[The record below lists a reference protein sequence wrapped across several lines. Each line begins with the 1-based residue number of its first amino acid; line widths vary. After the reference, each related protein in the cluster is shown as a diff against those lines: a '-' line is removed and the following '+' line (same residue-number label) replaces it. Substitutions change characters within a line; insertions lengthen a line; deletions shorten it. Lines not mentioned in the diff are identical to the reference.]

1 MFNFYEWLDTKS
13 LGELAFI
20 DSSLQNDIDNELRD
34 NETFKK
40 MDNIN
45 FPRLQNV
52 SGLENFKKEKER
64 YISDVNS
71 VNEALKGS
79 LNSLVNPFS
88 DDIQEAYADYVLEN
102 MVEVA

>member
-1 MFNFYEWLDTKS
+1 
-13 LGELAFI
+13 
-20 DSSLQNDIDNELRD
+20 
-34 NETFKK
+34 